1 MYKFIKYLCA
11 FINFL
16 LSLTVLHADE
26 NYGAYEDDVKKYL
39 DQIAPKLDENLQ
51 DVDDPNIKIN
61 ILNKRLDEDNQ
72 DIINW
77 ENQKK
82 LDASEKKRKQLEREL
97 EMIHQKQLNKTL
109 PPEFHP
115 SIDPFLDNSNKNY
128 D

>member
-16 LSLTVLHADE
+16 LSFSVLHASE

-39 DQIAPKLDENLQ
+39 DQIAPKLDANLQ
-51 DVDDPNIKIN
+51 DEDDPNNKIN
-61 ILNKRLDEDNQ
+61 ILNERLDEDDQ

-77 ENQKK
+77 KNQKK
-82 LDASEKKRKQLEREL
+82 LDAYKKTEREKEL
-97 EMIHQKQLNKTL
+97 EIIHQIQRNKTL
-109 PPEFHP
+109 PPEFQRP
-115 SIDPFLDNSNKNY
+115 VDPFLENSNKNF

>member
-16 LSLTVLHADE
+16 LSFSVLHASE

-51 DVDDPNIKIN
+51 DVDDPNNKIN

-82 LDASEKKRKQLEREL
+82 LDASEKKRKQWE
-97 EMIHQKQLNKTL
+97 
-109 PPEFHP
+109 
-115 SIDPFLDNSNKNY
+115 
-128 D
+128 